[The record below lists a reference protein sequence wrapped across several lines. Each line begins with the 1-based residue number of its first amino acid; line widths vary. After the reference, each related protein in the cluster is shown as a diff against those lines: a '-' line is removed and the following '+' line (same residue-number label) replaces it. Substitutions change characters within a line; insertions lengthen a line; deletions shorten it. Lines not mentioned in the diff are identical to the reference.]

1 MAVFTPIELND
12 ISEWISTDFDIGVA
26 LAVRGIQG
34 GIENSNFFLDTQK
47 DNCQHEYVLTIFE
60 RLSAAQLPYYLELMR
75 HLAEKG
81 IPVPK
86 PIANHAGSILFALKG
101 KPAAIVSKLAG
112 ASCMQ
117 PSPAHCAMV
126 GNMLAKMHLAGAD
139 FTQHQPNLRSLHWWR
154 KTVPAILP
162 YLNADQSNLLV
173 DEMAF
178 QESFFS
184 SNAYRALP
192 EGASH
197 CDLFRDNV
205 LFEGHGAEMRLGGFF
220 DFYFAGTDKWLFDLA
235 VTINDWCF
243 LEGGALDSYRTQAL
257 VDAYQSVRPLS
268 PDELASIEAMLRAA
282 ALRFWI
288 SRLWDFYL
296 PRDAQMLTPHD
307 PSHFERILRSRRQS
321 TINPVFS
328 TSIPQSI

>member
-1 MAVFTPIELND
+1 MAVFTPVELND
-12 ISEWISTDFDIGVA
+12 ISKWISTDFNIGVA
-26 LAVRGIQG
+26 SAVHGIQG

-47 DNCQHEYVLTIFE
+47 NNRQHEYVLTIFE

-86 PIANHAGSILFALKG
+86 PIANHAGSILFSLKG

-112 ASCMQ
+112 ASCLQ

-126 GNMLAKMHLAGAD
+126 GSMLAKMHLAGAD
-139 FTQHQPNLRSLHWWR
+139 FAQHQPNLRSLHWWR
-154 KTVPAILP
+154 ETVPAILP
-162 YLNADQSNLLV
+162 HLSADQRNLLV

-178 QESFFS
+178 QESFFAS
-184 SNAYRALP
+184 AAYRALP

-205 LFEGHGAEMRLGGFF
+205 LFEDQGSGLRLGGFF

-243 LEGGALDSYRTQAL
+243 LEDGGLDSGRMQAL

-268 PDELASIEAMLRAA
+268 PDELASIAAMLRAA

-307 PSHFERILRSRRQS
+307 PSHFERILRSRRS
-321 TINPVFS
+321 AAG
-328 TSIPQSI
+328 SIS

>member
-1 MAVFTPIELND
+1 MAVFTPVELSD
-12 ISEWISTDFDIGVA
+12 VSKWIVTDFDIGVA
-26 LAVRGIQG
+26 SAVHGIQG
-34 GIENSNFFLDTQK
+34 GIENSNFFLNTQK
-47 DNCQHEYVLTIFE
+47 NNRQHEYVLTIFE

-86 PIANHAGSILFALKG
+86 PIANHAGTILFALKG

-117 PSPAHCAMV
+117 PASAHCTMV
-126 GNMLAKMHLAGAD
+126 GAMLAKMHLAAAD
-139 FTQHQPNLRSLHWWR
+139 FSGRQPNLRSLAWWR
-154 KTVPAILP
+154 ETVPAILP
-162 YLNADQSNLLV
+162 HLSADQRALLV

-184 SNAYRALP
+184 SAAYHALP
-192 EGASH
+192 EGACH

-205 LFEGHGAEMRLGGFF
+205 LFEGQGSAMRLGGFF

-243 LEGGALDSYRTQAL
+243 LEGGALDSGRMQAL

-268 PDELASIEAMLRAA
+268 PDEISSIAAMLRAA

-307 PSHFERILRSRRQS
+307 PSHFERILRSRRS
-321 TINPVFS
+321 AAG
-328 TSIPQSI
+328 SIS

>member
-1 MAVFTPIELND
+1 MAVFTPVELSD
-12 ISEWISTDFDIGVA
+12 ISEWISADFDIGVA
-26 LAVRGIQG
+26 SAVRGIQG
-34 GIENSNFFLDTQK
+34 GIENSNFFLDT
-47 DNCQHEYVLTIFE
+47 NNERGPNEFVLTVFE
-60 RLSAAQLPYYLELMR
+60 RLSAAQLPSYLELMR

-86 PIANHAGSILFALKG
+86 PIANHAGAILFALKG

-117 PSPAHCAMV
+117 PSSAHCAMV
-126 GNMLAKMHLAGAD
+126 GSMLAKMHLAGAD
-139 FTQHQPNLRSLHWWR
+139 FAQHQPNLRSLGWWR
-154 KTVPAILP
+154 ETVPAILP
-162 YLNADQSNLLV
+162 HLSDDQRSLLV

-178 QESFFS
+178 QE
-184 SNAYRALP
+184 AYRALP

-205 LFEGHGAEMRLGGFF
+205 LFEGQGSAMRLGGFF

-243 LEGGALDSYRTQAL
+243 LEGGALDSGRMQAL
-257 VDAYQSVRPLS
+257 LDAYQSVRPLS
-268 PDELASIEAMLRAA
+268 PDELTSITAMLRAA

-296 PRDAQMLTPHD
+296 PRDAQMLTLHD

-321 TINPVFS
+321 AAGSVI
-328 TSIPQSI
+328 

>member
-1 MAVFTPIELND
+1 MAVFTPVELND
-12 ISEWISTDFDIGVA
+12 ISKWISTDFNIGVA
-26 LAVRGIQG
+26 SAVHGIQG

-47 DNCQHEYVLTIFE
+47 NNRQHEYVLTIFE

-86 PIANHAGSILFALKG
+86 PIANHAGSILFSLKG

-112 ASCMQ
+112 ASCLQ

-126 GNMLAKMHLAGAD
+126 GSMLAKMHLAGAD
-139 FTQHQPNLRSLHWWR
+139 FAQHQPNLRSLHWWR
-154 KTVPAILP
+154 ETVPAILP
-162 YLNADQSNLLV
+162 HLSADQRNLLV

-178 QESFFS
+178 QESFFTS
-184 SNAYRALP
+184 AAYRALP

-205 LFEGHGAEMRLGGFF
+205 LFEDQGSGLCLGGFF

-243 LEGGALDSYRTQAL
+243 LEGGALDSGRMQAL

-268 PDELASIEAMLRAA
+268 PDELASIAAMLRAA

-296 PRDAQMLTPHD
+296 PRDAHMLTPHD
-307 PSHFERILRSRRQS
+307 PSHFERILRSRRS
-321 TINPVFS
+321 VTG
-328 TSIPQSI
+328 SIS